1 MLRPYEGKINARAQ
15 SGVTVPQEKPKGKP
29 KTQVQNRYLGHP
41 AVQSGE
47 GLEEAGADA
56 DGEMAQ
62 VDQG

>member
-1 MLRPYEGKINARAQ
+1 
-15 SGVTVPQEKPKGKP
+15 VPQEKPKGKP